1 MLENHCTCYN
11 CQMMDEPDHMAELDI
26 EQRLDIAEAMLKGIR
41 TNITR
46 LDWRLQELE
55 EWAHRTNRKL
65 K

>member
-1 MLENHCTCYN
+1 
-11 CQMMDEPDHMAELDI
+11 MDEPDHMQELNL